1 MLRMVIPSDSYYL
14 ICFRLRVV
22 IDLISISIIFL
33 YLFIIVIIIIKYI
46 IYNNNKYIV
55 FIEFI

>member
-33 YLFIIVIIIIKYI
+33 FYLLLLLLLLL
-46 IYNNNKYIV
+46 YNI
-55 FIEFI
+55 

>member
-33 YLFIIVIIIIKYI
+33 YLFIIVIIIII
-46 IYNNNKYIV
+46 IYNI
-55 FIEFI
+55 

>member
-33 YLFIIVIIIIKYI
+33 FYLLLLLLLLLL
-46 IYNNNKYIV
+46 YNNNKYIV